1 MIPSAYGRKRF
12 NVLGFLDS
20 ETHEVEIVSNST
32 YITANEVVKGF
43 EEIRNKNGSQKIY
56 VVLDNARYQRCE
68 KVIEGAKEYDIEI
81 KFLPTYSPNLNLIE
95 RLWKFLRGEVLCNK
109 YKMTFAEFGE
119 SVLECLRNTATVYA
133 EKLDGLLAH
142 NFEIL
147 NSNIK

>member
-1 MIPSAYGRKRF
+1 
-12 NVLGFLDS
+12 V
-20 ETHEVEIVSNST
+20 EVVSNST
-32 YITANEVVKGF
+32 YITADEVVKGL

-68 KVIEGAKEYDIEI
+68 KVMETAKKYEIEL

-109 YKMTFAEFGE
+109 YKMTFAEFGN
-119 SVLECLRNTATVYA
+119 SILECLRNTATDYV
-133 EKLDGLLAH
+133 EKLDSLLAH

-147 NSNIK
+147 NSSIK